1 MDDKNYTK
9 RRTGVKPKFGLD
21 CLRRNWNQPRL
32 FFNQF
37 GTRCQSNKH
46 KKKRK
51 KYYENILL
59 GNCNVKF
66 LWQRRV
72 SSPGAIWIPFPLEFN
87 VIVDITYFFYFK
99 FFGSKISPEKPEKK
113 LTLAF
118 YLLNIKKI
126 DPRQVNKPCTLCSP
140 ELYNYLFLL
149 SSR

>member
-1 MDDKNYTK
+1 MIKTIRSEGQQLSLNLASIVYDATETN
-9 RRTGVKPKFGLD
+9 LD
-21 CLRRNWNQPRL
+21 FSSTNLAQDVSQTNI
-32 FFNQF
+32 
-37 GTRCQSNKH
+37 

-87 VIVDITYFFYFK
+87 VIVDITSFFYFK

-113 LTLAF
+113 LTLACN
-118 YLLNIKKI
+118 LLNIKKI